1 MPHGLTMPDVPR
13 EHRSREWDLLPL
25 LLETLSH
32 QQLSPTAGVST
43 HDVRLLILSFRKQ
56 VFLCFCVRRPH
67 HRRLAFSRTRKSRA
81 FTLPRFPEGAAAWM
95 GRYAPHVMSKALGKP
110 ITK

>member
-1 MPHGLTMPDVPR
+1 MPHGLTMPDVPQ
-13 EHRSREWDLLPL
+13 EHRSKEWDLLSL
-25 LLETLSH
+25 LLETLCH

-67 HRRLAFSRTRKSRA
+67 HPRVAFSRTRKSCA
-81 FTLPRFPEGAAAWM
+81 FTSPRFPEGAAVRM
-95 GRYAPHVMSKALGKP
+95 GRYAPHWMSKALGKP